1 MNIHATDDSFVYDS
15 LFGSIATAKALR
27 DSAIM
32 ENKAN

>member
-1 MNIHATDDSFVYDS
+1 MNSHATDNSFVSDS
-15 LFGSIATAKALR
+15 WFGSIATAKALR